1 MGKSFLENLI
11 GKMIDSALGG
21 VKKRRLSSTEEDK
34 VISDW
39 QRVQELVSAGSPSSL
54 KQAVINSDKLMEYTL
69 GIVVG
74 GRGLGDCLKVAKD
87 KFSPEVYDNLWKAHK
102 VRNALVHDTTYD
114 PPHFVAKEAIENFGL
129 AFKELG
135 LRI

>member
-1 MGKSFLENLI
+1 
-11 GKMIDSALGG
+11 MIDSVLGG
-21 VKKRRLSSTEEDK
+21 VKKRRLTSAEEEK

-39 QRVQELVSAGSPSSL
+39 QRVQELVATGSPSSL
-54 KQAVINSDKLMEYTL
+54 KQAVINADKLMEYTL
-69 GIVVG
+69 GIMMGVQS
-74 GRGLGDCLKVAKD
+74 LGECLKLAKD
-87 KFSPEVYDNLWKAHK
+87 KFSPEVYDALWKAHK

-114 PPHFVAKEAIENFGL
+114 PPHFVAKEAIDNFGL

>member
-11 GKMIDSALGG
+11 GKIIDSALGG
-21 VKKRRLSSTEEDK
+21 VSKRRLTSTEEEK

-39 QRVQELVSAGSPSSL
+39 QRIQELVTTGSPSSF
-54 KQAVINSDKLMEYTL
+54 KQAVINADKLLEFTL
-69 GIVVG
+69 SIVIGV
-74 GRGLGDCLKVAKD
+74 RGLGDCLKLAKD

-114 PPHFVAKEAIENFGL
+114 PPYFVAKEAVENFGQG
-129 AFKELG
+129 FKELG
-135 LRI
+135 IRI